1 MWNVRNND
9 INITN
14 RKSAANFG
22 FEMPTKIIKSVSGP
36 VDGITAITFVNHLN
50 VQMNGEEEEKEEE
63 HSLA

>member
-50 VQMNGEEEEKEEE
+50 CTNEKEEEKEEE

>member
-14 RKSAANFG
+14 RKSAAIFG

-36 VDGITAITFVNHLN
+36 VDGITAITFVNHLKIHS
-50 VQMNGEEEEKEEE
+50 VMEKEEE
-63 HSLA
+63 